1 MAGRAL
7 RAKLLNGINLGGIL
21 TSYTSTTFKDGYM
34 YDQSFNIRT
43 LSHCFKP
50 GDFQKCR
57 KLSLE
62 DERNKVII
70 DAIERTKVGFL
81 GYQLSSSVVR
91 GKKVYWVED
100 LADVLVLRKIKNNLI
115 KLNKTRSLPRSVI
128 VDSVRA
134 FVSECSQYKLY
145 RLDVASFYE
154 SFDHGFIY
162 DQLNDLSR
170 IDPKTKQLL
179 KEFLYSYSLIG
190 GQGIP
195 RGLSV
200 SAYLS
205 EYFMKA
211 FDDYVQGAKHV
222 FYYARYV
229 DDIVIITDGYED
241 GDEFLSQLKASL
253 PKGLSFNE
261 GKKYFVSDVVVK
273 SASAKKNPQISELIT
288 FEYLGYDFCVSDV
301 VNECSI
307 RGLYRQVVVDLAK
320 AKIKK
325 IKSRII
331 HSIINYNKNLD
342 FDLLCERL
350 KFLSTNF
357 SVLDANRILKRLS
370 GIHYNY
376 PLIDANNSKGLAE
389 LDLFLKK
396 AVLSSNGK
404 VFFDF
409 NINLNQSQKYH
420 LLKFSFVRGHDK
432 CHFFHYSAFK
442 MNRIQGC
449 WKYV

>member
-1 MAGRAL
+1 M
-7 RAKLLNGINLGGIL
+7 
-21 TSYTSTTFKDGYM
+21 
-34 YDQSFNIRT
+34 
-43 LSHCFKP
+43 
-50 GDFQKCR
+50 
-57 KLSLE
+57 
-62 DERNKVII
+62 
-70 DAIERTKVGFL
+70 
-81 GYQLSSSVVR
+81 
-91 GKKVYWVED
+91 
-100 LADVLVLRKIKNNLI
+100 
-115 KLNKTRSLPRSVI
+115 
-128 VDSVRA
+128 
-134 FVSECSQYKLY
+134 
-145 RLDVASFYE
+145 ASFYE

-179 KEFLYSYSLIG
+179 KEFLYSYSLVG

-241 GDEFLSQLKASL
+241 GDEFLSQLKTSL

-370 GIHYNY
+370 GINYNY

-409 NINLNQSQKYH
+409 NMNLNQSQKYY